1 MPTDPAPDP
10 ADGPLHAPGEG
21 LEDAFVDGPDGGP
34 GEALA
39 AAATLPADAALTR
52 LVAAMRMA
60 DGAMVEVVAAAGA
73 LDGAL
78 AAREEGMTVDGA
90 LRLHTGATR
99 SDVAVVLTAAQV
111 LDVMPVTAGLFA
123 RGVFTWGHIRTLV
136 AQTRRLDVTT
146 RSELD
151 RYLGEHAGR
160 LAKLDTDGRLGAIDD
175 AIAVHTRA
183 DEVADRA
190 ERSPDQNVVIVT
202 PRLDGTGTLY
212 SDLDPEGFATVT
224 SRLQDEADTPLA
236 PASPGDT
243 GVGLPGYTVDRP
255 SRARQLA
262 DAFVRIFARTG
273 TQATGGVPVRFTV
286 IVDAATVTDQL
297 AGSIQAAVAG
307 RAPRLVR
314 RAIDRLSCDAALDT
328 VIRDG
333 VSLLAASRSTP
344 EITAATRRAI
354 AGRDQGCRFPG
365 CRAPVTWCDVHHVVT
380 RAADGDHHPANL
392 VLLCRRHHTIVHRRG
407 WNQRLE
413 PDGAYTITRRRRSWT
428 TLPRLAHRLPP
439 PDRPTASPSIRAGP
453 DPAHRVPNAD
463 GGRRAPPPADP
474 RPSNGRDPARRPVT
488 DAHPDPT
495 LPF

>member
-10 ADGPLHAPGEG
+10 ADIPT
-21 LEDAFVDGPDGGP
+21 D
-34 GEALA
+34 A
-39 AAATLPADAALTR
+39 AALGPTLPADAALAG
-52 LVAAMRMA
+52 LVAAMRTA
-60 DGAMVEVVAAAGA
+60 DQAMVEVVAAAGA

-99 SDVAVVLTAAQV
+99 SDVTVVLTAAQV
-111 LDVMPVTAGLFA
+111 LAAMPVTAGLFA
-123 RGVFTWGHIRTLV
+123 RGVFTWGHIRSLV
-136 AQTRRLDVTT
+136 AQTRRMDVVT
-146 RSELD
+146 RSSLD
-151 RYLGEHAGR
+151 RYLGDHAATLSR
-160 LAKLDTDGRLGAIDD
+160 LDTDGRLGAIDD
-175 AIAVHTRA
+175 AIAVHSHA
-183 DEVADRA
+183 DQVADRA

-212 SDLDPEGFATVT
+212 TDLDPEGFATVT
-224 SRLQDEADTPLA
+224 DRLQDEADTPLA
-236 PASPGDT
+236 PVSPGDT
-243 GVGLPGYTVDRP
+243 DDGLPGYTRDRP

-273 TQATGGVPVRFTV
+273 AEATGGVPVRFTV
-286 IVDAATVTDQL
+286 VVDAAAVTDQL
-297 AGSIQAAVAG
+297 AGSIQTAVAG

-333 VSLLAASRSTP
+333 VDLLAAVRSTP
-344 EITAATRRAI
+344 EVTVATRRAI
-354 AGRDQGCRFPG
+354 AARDQGCRFPG

-407 WNQRLE
+407 WRQTLE
-413 PDGAYTITRRRRSWT
+413 ADGTYTITRRRRSWT

-439 PDRPTASPSIRAGP
+439 PDRPAPAPPSRAGP
-453 DPAHRVPNAD
+453 
-463 GGRRAPPPADP
+463 APPHRIPAT
-474 RPSNGRDPARRPVT
+474 GRDPERRPVT
-488 DAHPDPT
+488 DPHPDPV